1 MYRSYR
7 FRQSSGGD
15 GGGTLLLL
23 LLMMLP
29 VMATV
34 AYLGYKKYK
43 DEGGVPTFEYKVV
56 DGVPQLT
63 KIEPSDCSGTE
74 YVKKKSCHNKQT
86 GELLDGTTGKCGE
99 GVEEWVLDPNA
110 SGYKAVIGSGKCES
124 DFRPCNVVCDE
135 PCKGDSWIEGP
146 CMRDGVVLDGS
157 ETDKCGRGMRTYT
170 LDENAPDYK
179 AALGRGTCLKSYAS
193 ACDVECPANAVAPP
207 ACVYSSTWQRSAN
220 GCVVSKEDRAAL
232 VGYDQQGFQEYFKL
246 ALEAENCTGEKRLS
260 EWETCT
266 GPPGPVNCE
275 GTWGPNGGWGPCT
288 GSCGTQPSQSR
299 TYSVTKE
306 AAHSGSQCPYSNGE
320 TQTRNCG
327 TIIPCPV
334 DCEGYYTDP
343 ACPTACGTAKTTVK
357 KNWIT
362 TKAQVGTGK
371 ACPPA
376 TQDKI
381 CPATAECPV
390 DCEGYY
396 TDPACPTA
404 CGTAASSLIKE
415 WVTTT
420 SPVGTG
426 AVCPSPSTKSC
437 PATVACP
444 SDCQGTWELGSQYSK
459 GVGSGRGYSYCKYRD
474 DTYRVT
480 RPAVGTGAAC
490 PYTDGTRRTTKI
502 TSIRKGC
509 QSASGWPKINHTW

>member
-7 FRQSSGGD
+7 SSGGD
-15 GGGTLLLL
+15 GGATLLLL

-29 VMATV
+29 VMAAV
-34 AYLGYKKYK
+34 AYVGYKKYK
-43 DEGGVPTFEYKVV
+43 GEPTFEYKVL

-86 GELLDGTTGKCGE
+86 GQLLDGTAGKCGD
-99 GVEEWVLDPNA
+99 GVEEWVLNPDA

-135 PCKGDSWIEGP
+135 PCKGKTWIEGP

-157 ETDKCGRGMRTYT
+157 EADKCGLGMRTYT
-170 LDENAPDYK
+170 LDENAPDYE
-179 AALGRGTCLKSYAS
+179 AALGKGTCVKNYQS
-193 ACDVECPANAVAPP
+193 ACTVECPANAVAPP
-207 ACVYSSTWQRSAN
+207 ACVYSSTWQISAN
-220 GCVVSKEDRAAL
+220 GCVVSKDDRAAP
-232 VGYDQQGFQEYFKL
+232 VGYDQQGWQEYFKL

-275 GTWGPNGGWGPCT
+275 GTWGPNDGWGTCT
-288 GSCGTQPSQSR
+288 GSCDTQPSQSR

-306 AAHSGSQCPYSNGE
+306 AAHGGSQCPYSDGE
-320 TQTRNCG
+320 TQTRPCG
-327 TIIPCPV
+327 TIVPCPV

-343 ACPTACGTAKTTVK
+343 ACPTACGTAETIVK

-362 TKAQVGTGK
+362 TKAQVGTGA

-376 TQDKI
+376 TEDKT
-381 CPATAECPV
+381 CPATDVCPV

-404 CGTAASSLIKE
+404 CGTAASTLIKE
-415 WVTTT
+415 WVTTV
-420 SPVGTG
+420 P
-426 AVCPSPSTKSC
+426 
-437 PATVACP
+437 
-444 SDCQGTWELGSQYSK
+444 Q
-459 GVGSGRGYSYCKYRD
+459 
-474 DTYRVT
+474 
-480 RPAVGTGAAC
+480 VGTGAAC
-490 PYTDGTRRTTKI
+490 PPATEDKTCPATDVCPVDCVGEWEKTDGCRSTFTGKGIRRNQEYNKEYEYKYKI
-502 TSIRKGC
+502 TTPKAGSGKACPHNTGDTKWEGSIVFFDDKDC
-509 QSASGWPKINHTW
+509 

>member
-1 MYRSYR
+1 M
-7 FRQSSGGD
+7 
-15 GGGTLLLL
+15 T
-23 LLMMLP
+23 
-29 VMATV
+29 VV
-34 AYLGYKKYK
+34 AYVGYKMYK
-43 DEGGVPTFEYKVV
+43 GEPTFEYKVV

-63 KIEPSDCSGTE
+63 RIEPSDCSGTE

-86 GELLDGTTGKCGE
+86 GELLDGTIGKCGE
-99 GVEEWVLDPNA
+99 GVEEWVLNPDAP
-110 SGYKAVIGSGKCES
+110 GYQAAIGAGKCES
-124 DFRPCNVVCDE
+124 DFRPCSVVCDE

-146 CMRDGVVLDGS
+146 CTRDGVLLDGS
-157 ETDKCGRGMRTYT
+157 EADKCGRGMRTYT
-170 LDENAPDYK
+170 LDENAPDYEE
-179 AALGRGTCLKSYAS
+179 ALGRGTCVKSYSS

-220 GCVVSKEDRAAL
+220 GCVLSKEDRAAQ

-260 EWETCT
+260 EWETCS

-288 GSCGTQPSQSR
+288 GSCGTQPSESR

-306 AAHSGSQCPYSNGE
+306 AAHGGSQCPYSNGE

-343 ACPTACGTAKTTVK
+343 ACPTTCGTAASTVTQ
-357 KNWIT
+357 NWVT
-362 TKAQVGTGK
+362 TKQQVGTGA
-371 ACPPA
+371 ACPPS
-376 TQDKI
+376 TKTKS
-381 CPATAECPV
+381 CPATVPCPV

-404 CGTAASSLIKE
+404 CGTAASSLIKG

-437 PATVACP
+437 PATAPCPVNCVQKGQISNKMYCVNPNPNYSGSTPKLVHATRRVTTTPASHGGIACLP
-444 SDCQGTWELGSQYSK
+444 EYTLYGNVSWSETEPDRQACSNPGELEAEMNAGYPGATWSDCSNKLCSTEM
-459 GVGSGRGYSYCKYRD
+459 YR
-474 DTYRVT
+474 R
-480 RPAVGTGAAC
+480 
-490 PYTDGTRRTTKI
+490 
-502 TSIRKGC
+502 
-509 QSASGWPKINHTW
+509 NN

>member
-1 MYRSYR
+1 MYRSYYR
-7 FRQSSGGD
+7 PSRGGE
-15 GGGTLLLL
+15 GGTLLLL
-23 LLMMLP
+23 LLIMLP
-29 VMATV
+29 VMAAV
-34 AYLGYKKYK
+34 AYVGYKKYK
-43 DEGGVPTFEYKVV
+43 GEDPFDFLAEDGAPSFEYKVV

-63 KIEPSDCSGTE
+63 KIKPSDCSGTE

-110 SGYKAVIGSGKCES
+110 SGYKA
-124 DFRPCNVVCDE
+124 
-135 PCKGDSWIEGP
+135 
-146 CMRDGVVLDGS
+146 
-157 ETDKCGRGMRTYT
+157 
-170 LDENAPDYK
+170 
-179 AALGRGTCLKSYAS
+179 ALGKGTCVKNYAS

-232 VGYDQQGFQEYFKL
+232 VGYDQQGWQEYFKL

-275 GTWGPNGGWGPCT
+275 GTWGPNDGWGTCT

-306 AAHSGSQCPYSNGE
+306 AAHGGSQCPYSDGE

-327 TIIPCPV
+327 TIVPCPV

-371 ACPPA
+371 ACPSA
-376 TQDKI
+376 TKDKT
-381 CPATAECPV
+381 CPATAVCPV
-390 DCEGYY
+390 DCAGYY

-404 CGTAASSLIKE
+404 CGKAASTLTKK

-420 SPVGTG
+420 ARVGPG
-426 AVCPSPSTKSC
+426 KACPPATKNKSC
-437 PATVACP
+437 PATEECP
-444 SDCQGTWELGSQYSK
+444 PCIWNE
-459 GVGSGRGYSYCKYRD
+459 CKDWSWDRD
-474 DTYRVT
+474 PCY
-480 RPAVGTGAAC
+480 
-490 PYTDGTRRTTKI
+490 YN
-502 TSIRKGC
+502 RKGSISSMYWDNGMSSYELKGGC
-509 QSASGWPKINHTW
+509 EHWAMRTYDTRHFSR